1 MGRLERKHLLGTD
14 DLDGSAQINISPLV
28 DMVFLLLI
36 FFMVTSVFT
45 RNTALDVTLPQA
57 ESGAAASSMSIAL
70 SIHADGRITYNG
82 EDLPLSKVREVVSG
96 ILQSGDRPVIVYADQ
111 DCPTGLSVRL
121 LDQCRLAGAKTVA
134 IAAQGG
140 NAPSH

>member
-1 MGRLERKHLLGTD
+1 
-14 DLDGSAQINISPLV
+14 
-28 DMVFLLLI
+28 
-36 FFMVTSVFT
+36 
-45 RNTALDVTLPQA
+45 
-57 ESGAAASSMSIAL
+57 MSIAL

-82 EDLPLSKVREVVSG
+82 EELPLSKVREVVAG